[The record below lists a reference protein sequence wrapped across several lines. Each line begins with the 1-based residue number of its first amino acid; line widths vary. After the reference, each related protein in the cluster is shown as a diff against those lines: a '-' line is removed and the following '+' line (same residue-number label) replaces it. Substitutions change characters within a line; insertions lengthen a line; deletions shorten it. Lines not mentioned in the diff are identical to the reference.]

1 MWRCTIARPS
11 FITES
16 RTAVTLDLSSSVGRH
31 VSPTVQ
37 ARRITLLYLSARPE
51 YQPRYP
57 SQSLSGT
64 AAAAEN
70 ATCRPRVTNYH
81 DARVELTLNIAGRG
95 HQTQLASPFQV
106 PWCQSLTESPQCAMT
121 SRRTPHRMAHPFPAP
136 PSTQPVLFSHST
148 FTFIASWQGQLL
160 VCTAVLFLGAIY
172 FFVRRPVEDWRTR
185 RRERLARAREKELM
199 AMESNVDDKAASNH
213 STIEDR
219 KEEVKMNAKE
229 RGRERRKEV
238 KKNKGVLLKA
248 DSNISTSA
256 ESSPALPP
264 TSFSVSSPDPPNRAH
279 SSVALASL
287 NGQGSSRRAESRTSS
302 RALPP
307 TPILVPSKS
316 PSSNLGSQIAAGS
329 KENGDVYGDAVASR
343 EPVSDKDSKQGEIGI
358 VPDLLSKP
366 VPRSKSDSSSSPR
379 PSSRERVET
388 AEPSS
393 HHLEPTDSHEGKDSK
408 VKSHGFSIFP
418 EEGYLPI
425 PVGHASG
432 KKKKRK
438 GKSNEKIGKDVNLVT
453 PSVTGPTPH
462 SLESEVESSPQPAFP
477 QEIGSAVL
485 ALNYSPDSSEAD
497 ITQPQP
503 TARDALVESLRTEL
517 GVSKAEQAK
526 AMDELIRA
534 RNNEERM
541 KGEMEKVRRGT
552 KETKK
557 NDKDDLQQRY
567 NNLSKMY
574 AAALNRLSQIE
585 SFLLES
591 GISLPPAS
599 PLPLQ
604 MPSSPAVSVPGS
616 PYAASSGGQARA
628 FSLGS
633 GMYAGY
639 PSPGLYPSPM
649 LHNVHQSHPHVH
661 PHAHSYLPN
670 GSPAPFRRASS
681 GMVPLSMSGTGN
693 NPFFLNNS
701 QIRRHC
707 QAPGSRTAT
716 GAGLGLGEEISL
728 AGPLTPGIGGFEMDM
743 GIGIM
748 PLGQASQTSVSA
760 LSHPPSKASGADN
773 ISAVSTGIIDEDLLS
788 LSNTSSGADATGG
801 GAASTGV
808 TSAPVAPSPSLGK
821 LSPEGKLA
829 ERRRLSVESTVLKRK
844 VSPIPPPSAPGN
856 ARANGSSNGNDDV
869 IVEEEDGSN
878 VEEEKQVNSTEHARE
893 HQNRE
898 EDEEK
903 IEVGRESE
911 SDACPQPAPEPQA
924 ENTLSVQG
932 QQVSTIDNQIDAG
945 VKEEQEHSSP
955 ASNPFSLSS
964 INSSSN
970 SISNS
975 TSASQ
980 FDTPVT
986 DTDLLPRVSALTN
999 ERQPILDSSLHFE
1012 RHINAESGGTI
1023 DPSGD
1028 LIPTGAVTDVSTATS
1043 SFSSQIQEDKH
1054 EVSIEPIFASLA
1066 HTPAQVEE
1074 MRRQREEASREHE
1087 RREYE
1092 KHQKE
1097 RLRLQSVA
1105 ASHHM
1110 GTDIGSP
1117 MGSASPMLMGGMGAG
1132 TVSPIGGM
1140 SVTSPMGMMSPMAS
1154 GHAMGLMNSPMIFQG
1169 HVQNH
1174 GLRQGTGNGERQG
1187 QMSPSTPVRSA
1198 QGRKS
1203 SQLQGQARMDREEN
1217 WGEMGSVGG

>member
-95 HQTQLASPFQV
+95 HQTQLASSFQV

-379 PSSRERVET
+379 PSSRERVEI

-453 PSVTGPTPH
+453 PSVTGPAPH

-557 NDKDDLQQRY
+557 NDKDDVSLSIFLWTDAENLLAATTLQQPFKDVCRRFEPALA
-567 NNLSKMY
+567 NRVSPPRIRHLSSSCITSTTSNAKLSRCLRTRIPLRSFIWRTSEGLLIGFWVVCRLSKSGFVSFTN
-574 AAALNRLSQIE
+574 ASQCLPITPSRPSAR
-585 SFLLES
+585 SFLPSEW
-591 GISLPPAS
+591 LPCTI
-599 PLPLQ
+599 
-604 MPSSPAVSVPGS
+604 PSCELRNGPT
-616 PYAASSGGQARA
+616 
-628 FSLGS
+628 F
-633 GMYAGY
+633 
-639 PSPGLYPSPM
+639 
-649 LHNVHQSHPHVH
+649 HVW
-661 PHAHSYLPN
+661 Y
-670 GSPAPFRRASS
+670 R
-681 GMVPLSMSGTGN
+681 
-693 NPFFLNNS
+693 
-701 QIRRHC
+701 
-707 QAPGSRTAT
+707 
-716 GAGLGLGEEISL
+716 
-728 AGPLTPGIGGFEMDM
+728 
-743 GIGIM
+743 
-748 PLGQASQTSVSA
+748 
-760 LSHPPSKASGADN
+760 
-773 ISAVSTGIIDEDLLS
+773 
-788 LSNTSSGADATGG
+788 
-801 GAASTGV
+801 
-808 TSAPVAPSPSLGK
+808 
-821 LSPEGKLA
+821 
-829 ERRRLSVESTVLKRK
+829 
-844 VSPIPPPSAPGN
+844 
-856 ARANGSSNGNDDV
+856 
-869 IVEEEDGSN
+869 
-878 VEEEKQVNSTEHARE
+878 
-893 HQNRE
+893 
-898 EDEEK
+898 
-903 IEVGRESE
+903 
-911 SDACPQPAPEPQA
+911 
-924 ENTLSVQG
+924 
-932 QQVSTIDNQIDAG
+932 
-945 VKEEQEHSSP
+945 
-955 ASNPFSLSS
+955 
-964 INSSSN
+964 
-970 SISNS
+970 
-975 TSASQ
+975 
-980 FDTPVT
+980 
-986 DTDLLPRVSALTN
+986 
-999 ERQPILDSSLHFE
+999 
-1012 RHINAESGGTI
+1012 
-1023 DPSGD
+1023 
-1028 LIPTGAVTDVSTATS
+1028 
-1043 SFSSQIQEDKH
+1043 
-1054 EVSIEPIFASLA
+1054 
-1066 HTPAQVEE
+1066 
-1074 MRRQREEASREHE
+1074 
-1087 RREYE
+1087 
-1092 KHQKE
+1092 
-1097 RLRLQSVA
+1097 
-1105 ASHHM
+1105 
-1110 GTDIGSP
+1110 
-1117 MGSASPMLMGGMGAG
+1117 
-1132 TVSPIGGM
+1132 
-1140 SVTSPMGMMSPMAS
+1140 
-1154 GHAMGLMNSPMIFQG
+1154 
-1169 HVQNH
+1169 
-1174 GLRQGTGNGERQG
+1174 
-1187 QMSPSTPVRSA
+1187 
-1198 QGRKS
+1198 
-1203 SQLQGQARMDREEN
+1203 
-1217 WGEMGSVGG
+1217 